1 MLRLRLPWFGDN
13 RLLLAEIELEL
24 ALAGVSEPV
33 LLRASETDKLDRI
46 ERFGTD
52 RGGYPGDRRWR
63 YDDSIRHEDVVLA
76 TTPEDN
82 RDAEANPDA
91 SSSLKKLPG
100 IDAPLVLVYRRSAL
114 RKLREHHWVFSAG
127 RLDALI
133 GIIEIAKY
141 PPIQGW
147 FSPRKGMAYRGL
159 VEQVVRPEATI
170 VEVGCWRGLSTSY
183 VARLVERRGAR
194 LTCVD
199 DWGGSSDEH
208 GPAYRAMLAE
218 SDVRAEFRQTLAR
231 LGVEPTVLEMDSLRA
246 ATQLADGSV
255 DLCFVDASH
264 DRVAVQADL
273 DAWAPK
279 VRADGIL
286 AGDDFSAEY
295 PGVVEA
301 VTGAAKRLGRRIVH
315 PTEGLWQLV

>member
-33 LLRASETDKLDRI
+33 LLRASEMEKLDRI

-52 RGGYPGDRRWR
+52 RGGYAGDRRWR
-63 YDDSIRHEDVVLA
+63 YDDSIRHQDVVLA

-82 RDAEANPDA
+82 RDAEADPDA

-100 IDAPLVLVYRRSAL
+100 IDAPIVLVYRRSAL
-114 RKLREHHWVFSAG
+114 RRLRDHHWVFSAEP
-127 RLDALI
+127 LDALI
-133 GIIEIAKY
+133 GIIEIDRY

-159 VEQVVRPEATI
+159 VERVVRPGATI

-183 VARLVERRGAR
+183 VARLVARRGAR
-194 LTCVD
+194 MTCVD
-199 DWGGSSDEH
+199 AWSGSSDEH
-208 GPAYRAMLAE
+208 DPAYRAMLAE
-218 SDVRAEFRQTLAR
+218 SDVRAEFQRTLAR
-231 LGVEPTVLEMDSLRA
+231 LDVDAAVFEMDSLRA
-246 ATQLADGSV
+246 AEQLADESV
-255 DLCFVDASH
+255 DLCFLDASH
-264 DRVAVQADL
+264 DRGAVQADL
-273 DAWAPK
+273 DAWLPK

-286 AGDDFSAEY
+286 AGDDFSADY

-301 VTGAAKRLGRRIVH
+301 VADAAKRLGRRIVH

>member
-1 MLRLRLPWFGDN
+1 MLRLQLPWFGDN

-33 LLRASETDKLDRI
+33 LLRASETESLGRI
-46 ERFGTD
+46 ERYGTD
-52 RGGYPGDRRWR
+52 RGGFPGDRRWR

-82 RDAEANPDA
+82 REGDPDA
-91 SSSLKKLPG
+91 SSSLKKLPE
-100 IDAPLVLVYRRSAL
+100 IDAPLVLVYRRSGL
-114 RKLREHHWVFSAG
+114 RRLADHHWVFCTG

-147 FSPRKGMAYRGL
+147 FSSAKGIAYRGL
-159 VEQVVRPEATI
+159 VEQVVRPGATI

-183 VARLVERRGAR
+183 VARLVERRGAKM
-194 LTCVD
+194 TCVD
-199 DWGGSSDEH
+199 AWRGSSDEH
-208 GPAYRAMLAE
+208 DSAYREMLEA
-218 SDVRAEFRQTLAR
+218 SDMRAEFRRTLEH
-231 LGVEPTVLEMDSLRA
+231 LGVGPTVLEMDSLRA
-246 ATQLADGSV
+246 AERVEDGSV

-264 DRVAVQADL
+264 DRAAVQADL
-273 DAWAPK
+273 NAWAPK
-279 VRADGIL
+279 VGPNGIL
-286 AGDDFSAEY
+286 AGDDFSADY

-301 VTGAAKRLGRRIVH
+301 VTDTAKRLGRRIVH
-315 PTEGLWQLV
+315 PTPGLWRLA